1 LKHRM
6 NLGHMCG
13 IVCLSLEAVSFA
25 APMPAIADPSI
36 TASSIVAPTLGC
48 NDLTGFSISGSGI
61 VTMARE
67 VAEASLGT
75 VQPVPESPATVAV
88 AIPSNCRA
96 DGVIDQRI
104 GVDGKPYAIRFAIAL
119 PDHWNGRLLF
129 QGGSG
134 FDGSVLPPVGSQA
147 AGEVPALAR
156 GFAVVSTDSGHQG
169 TVFDATFMKD
179 QEAALNFADA
189 SIGKVTVAAKAI
201 IARYYGRPV
210 GHSYFAG
217 CSTGGREGMAAS
229 ARFPEQFDGIVAGD
243 PALRT
248 GYSNIGLAWANA
260 AFSEIAPK
268 DASGKPEPAKAFS
281 ASDRKLLTGA
291 ILSACDAKDGVKD
304 GMIFNVRACR
314 FDPAALACSG
324 AKKDSCLS
332 LQQVGAL
339 KKAFAGPKDSRGVQV
354 YPAFPWDTGV
364 AAEGVPIPGIL
375 TTGARSPVGPAAWE
389 TIDVDQLE
397 DKVNGSGMERLMN
410 TAYWTN
416 LTSFFGRGGKIIFY
430 HGWSDPW
437 FSPLDTLDYY
447 ERMAADSGGMEQVRE
462 KSSRIY
468 FVPGMGHCSS
478 GASTLDR
485 FDFLSAV
492 VSWVEEGKAPES
504 VAATGPAFLD
514 RSRPLC
520 AYPGFAQFK
529 GNGDTNNASNFECKK

>member
-1 LKHRM
+1 
-6 NLGHMCG
+6 
-13 IVCLSLEAVSFA
+13 
-25 APMPAIADPSI
+25 
-36 TASSIVAPTLGC
+36 
-48 NDLTGFSISGSGI
+48 
-61 VTMARE
+61 
-67 VAEASLGT
+67 
-75 VQPVPESPATVAV
+75 
-88 AIPSNCRA
+88 
-96 DGVIDQRI
+96 
-104 GVDGKPYAIRFAIAL
+104 
-119 PDHWNGRLLF
+119 
-129 QGGSG
+129 
-134 FDGSVLPPVGSQA
+134 
-147 AGEVPALAR
+147 
-156 GFAVVSTDSGHQG
+156 
-169 TVFDATFMKD
+169 
-179 QEAALNFADA
+179 
-189 SIGKVTVAAKAI
+189 
-201 IARYYGRPV
+201 
-210 GHSYFAG
+210 
-217 CSTGGREGMAAS
+217 MAAS

-260 AFSEIAPK
+260 AFGEIAPK

-281 ASDRKLLTGA
+281 ASDKKLITNA

-314 FDPAALACSG
+314 FDPTALACSG
-324 AKKDSCLS
+324 AKTDSCLS
-332 LQQVGAL
+332 LQQAGAL

-375 TTGARSPVGPAAWE
+375 TTGARSPVGPATWE

-397 DKVNGSGMERLMN
+397 DKVAGSGMERLMN

-437 FSPLDTLDYY
+437 FSPLDTRDYY

-504 VAATGPAFLD
+504 VVATGPAFLD

-520 AYPGFAQFK
+520 AYPEFAQFK